1 MKKAVYVL
9 LLLVLG
15 SVLLV
20 AQQQP
25 ANEHGKD
32 SMQAAVPDANHKVDI
47 NTASKDELVA
57 LKGIGEVYADKIIK
71 NRPYHAKND
80 LVRKKVIPAS
90 TNREV
95 KDEIIAKHDS
105 KSSKY

>member
-1 MKKAVYVL
+1 MRKALYVL
-9 LLLVLG
+9 LLLAFG
-15 SVLLV
+15 AVLLV

-25 ANEHGKD
+25 ASEHGKD
-32 SMQAAVPDANHKVDI
+32 SMQAAAPDANHKVDI

-90 TNREV
+90 TYREV

-105 KSSKY
+105 KSSK